1 MYAVIATG
9 GKQYRVTEGARIR
22 VEKMEGEPGQQ
33 VEFGDVLFV
42 GDDDGSQGKLPPVA
56 KVKVIGTI
64 LDQTKGDKIVVF
76 KFKKRKM
83 YRRKQGHRQLLTS
96 VQIDQVAAAKA
107 PARKK
112 KAASKPADK
121 KVTAPAEEAGEE

>member
-22 VEKMEGEPGQQ
+22 VEKIDGEPGQQ
-33 VEFGDVLFV
+33 VEFGEVLFV
-42 GDDDGSQGKLPPVA
+42 GDEDGSRDKLPPPD
-56 KVKVIGTI
+56 KVKVVGTI
-64 LDQTKGDKIVVF
+64 LDQAKGDKIVVF

-107 PARKK
+107 ATRKK
-112 KAASKPADK
+112 KADSKSVK
-121 KVTAPAEEAGEE
+121 KEAQAPAEEAGEE